1 MQKPDYLHPYEQRVL
16 RWLRENRVALSGC
29 RVLAALSGGADSVAM
44 TLLLQSLAKE
54 NDFTLCAAHVNHQIR
69 GEEAER
75 DAEFCRAFCE
85 ARGIPFRL
93 LVGDARQVAA
103 TRRQGLE
110 EAARTMRYE
119 LLQSA
124 ANTMQADWIATA
136 HTADDQLETVLL
148 NLMRGSA
155 ARGLSG
161 IPPVNGRIL
170 RPILPLERADT
181 ETIAR
186 LAGTGYVTDSTNA
199 SDAYARNRLRNQV
212 IPVLRSLNGNVA
224 RNALEN
230 GSILREE
237 DQYLAELAADALATV
252 RNGERL
258 SVSAVQTLPEAMRS
272 RVVRLWGEEFGLRL
286 DRRKT
291 AAILAL
297 LISRCPSSLCELS
310 DGKIC
315 RRIYGELAIE
325 TASEPPEDFSV
336 PLPLGKTEPVGR
348 KYTAEGRF
356 LAGSPAKTQ
365 QVYKLFN
372 HCFLNCDT
380 IKGMVCI
387 RNRRPGDRF
396 ARNASSGSKSLKQV
410 FTDLKIPA
418 DTRRELPG
426 GADEAGVLWVYGI
439 GPNHLRPLYR
449 PETDGYEICFRE
461 I

>member
-1 MQKPDYLHPYEQRVL
+1 MQNPDALHPYEHVVL
-16 RWLRENRVALSGC
+16 RWLRDNHVTLSGC
-29 RVLAALSGGADSVAM
+29 RILAALSGGADSVAM
-44 TLLLQSLAKE
+44 TLLLHDLAE
-54 NDFTLCAAHVNHQIR
+54 RNGFTLCAAHVNHQIR
-69 GEEAER
+69 ADEAER

-85 ARGIPFRL
+85 ARSIPFRL
-93 LVGDARQVAA
+93 MVGDARQVAA
-103 TRRQGLE
+103 TRKQGLE

-119 LLQSA
+119 LLQA
-124 ANTMQADWIATA
+124 AADVLHADWIATA

-148 NLMRGSA
+148 NLTRGSA

-170 RPILPLERADT
+170 RPILPLERVDT
-181 ETIAR
+181 ETIVQ

-199 SDAYARNRLRNQV
+199 SNVYARNRLRNQV
-212 IPVLRSLNGNVA
+212 IPILRSLNKNVA

-230 GSILREE
+230 GIILREE
-237 DQYLAELAADALATV
+237 DQCLAEMTVEALQSV
-252 RNGERL
+252 QNGDRL
-258 SVSAVQTLPEAMRS
+258 SVSGVQNLPQAIRG
-272 RVVRLWGEEFGLRL
+272 RAVRLWAENAGLKL
-286 DRRKT
+286 DRKKT

-297 LISRCPSSLCELS
+297 LTSKCPSAFCELS

-325 TASEPPEDFSV
+325 TASEPTADFSV
-336 PLPLGKTEPVGR
+336 PLPLEQTEPVGQ
-348 KYTAEGRF
+348 KYQAEAHF
-356 LAGSPAKTQ
+356 LEGSSLKKQ
-365 QVYKLFN
+365 HVYKLFN
-372 HCFLNCDT
+372 HCYINCDT

-410 FTDLKIPA
+410 FTDLKIPVTA
-418 DTRRELPG
+418 RNDIPVV
-426 GADEAGVLWVYGI
+426 ADEAGVLWVCGI

-449 PETDGYEICFRE
+449 PEADGYEICFRE